1 MGRSRVGDFLLI
13 STLMIQLIR
22 NVFDMANGLPET
34 YDTIGS
40 IRDSLAC

>member
-1 MGRSRVGDFLLI
+1 
-13 STLMIQLIR
+13 MIQLIR
-22 NVFDMANGLPET
+22 NVFDMANGLPDT